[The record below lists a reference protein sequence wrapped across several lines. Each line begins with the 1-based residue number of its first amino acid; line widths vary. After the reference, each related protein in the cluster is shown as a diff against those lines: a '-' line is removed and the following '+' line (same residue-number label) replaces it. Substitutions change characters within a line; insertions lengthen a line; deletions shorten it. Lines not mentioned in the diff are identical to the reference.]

1 MEDFIKRNIHLVER
15 IRKYE
20 SEKRFAHSLR
30 MTELALSYAECYG
43 IDRELTWKTGMLH
56 DIAKGMSTDE
66 MVASAEKY
74 GHTVSQFC
82 LNNPGFMHA
91 EVGALIAE
99 HEFGLK
105 DRDALN
111 AIKYH
116 PTGRPDMSMLEKI
129 IFFSDWAEPG
139 RPNQEALAPL
149 RKMARTDIDEA
160 ILKLLP
166 ILTNFMLSHHFSE
179 ELCLICNIGY
189 DFILNERLEEMASAP
204 KEDDSAEILS
214 DEDFEKAFEL
224 ALRNNVAIKSV
235 PNIRSLDGFST
246 TDGRRV
252 KNGMFLRSGSLSRLT
267 PDDAD
272 YLQSVVRL
280 SLVIDLR
287 TTMEVKKDPDVI
299 IPGVRYV
306 NVPLAEVIDTIVK
319 DLLEILYAKGETA
332 RERAFYTAE
341 FANIGIVSEIYHKL
355 TESPHFEASLK
366 HIIQLLLESEGP
378 VLFHCTSGKDR
389 TGILAALIL
398 YILGCSK
405 EDIICDYNASAVSF
419 RTMIEQLK
427 RELQKFGYSR
437 EIQNKL
443 HKILSVAPE
452 EISSFLDDIESH
464 YGSSS
469 ERIMKAIGFG
479 EKELKTLRDKY
490 LDSNIGDVWGRNDM

>member
-1 MEDFIKRNIHLVER
+1 MKL
-15 IRKYE
+15 
-20 SEKRFAHSLR
+20 
-30 MTELALSYAECYG
+30 
-43 IDRELTWKTGMLH
+43 
-56 DIAKGMSTDE
+56 
-66 MVASAEKY
+66 
-74 GHTVSQFC
+74 
-82 LNNPGFMHA
+82 
-91 EVGALIAE
+91 
-99 HEFGLK
+99 
-105 DRDALN
+105 
-111 AIKYH
+111 
-116 PTGRPDMSMLEKI
+116 
-129 IFFSDWAEPG
+129 
-139 RPNQEALAPL
+139 
-149 RKMARTDIDEA
+149 ARTDIDEA

-214 DEDFEKAFEL
+214 DEDFEKTFEL

-246 TDGRRV
+246 TDGRTV

-287 TTMEVKKDPDVI
+287 TTMEVKKDPDV
-299 IPGVRYV
+299 
-306 NVPLAEVIDTIVK
+306 
-319 DLLEILYAKGETA
+319 
-332 RERAFYTAE
+332 
-341 FANIGIVSEIYHKL
+341 
-355 TESPHFEASLK
+355 
-366 HIIQLLLESEGP
+366 
-378 VLFHCTSGKDR
+378 
-389 TGILAALIL
+389 
-398 YILGCSK
+398 
-405 EDIICDYNASAVSF
+405 
-419 RTMIEQLK
+419 
-427 RELQKFGYSR
+427 
-437 EIQNKL
+437 KL